1 MPLHIAAGLR
11 RTIVALPSQRC
22 VRVVVHYDVNP
33 FAVRLGAL
41 LSGHGLVFSDAV
53 VFGRLYPRS
62 AATVI
67 PPAPRPGPVL
77 DIRFTSQ
84 GGSLYVRDYPDSV
97 DPTLH
102 PDWPGYQVH
111 VEPRPDV
118 RGTPKKAAEGL
129 LRHWRARLAVQE
141 ADARVVNALLP
152 GPCDP
157 PPVLTPAP
165 RRAVPAACRAPC
177 DAAAGQARGSPGQE
191 EAVSVVEPLT
201 PPIAAGGDRRRLA
214 TAAGGAAMLAG
225 LALVLAGGI
234 PSAVAVAVGVVGVLI
249 TVALVVPA
257 GVRVL
262 ARHPSLLLVA
272 GLLGL
277 AAVWLD
283 AGLRRASELPDGL
296 SGYGPSGTPYPFA
309 LGGYLDPRIISRG
322 GWPWQ
327 IGHLSLLPLVVTVLA
342 AAGGLV
348 LVADAARLRLGITS
362 LTPARRAPWRV
373 LTEAPSRQASIGW
386 RMVPG
391 VLLILLAAFLAV
403 GLADRYAGGHAILQG
418 LTLIGVLGGA
428 AILIGS
434 PLLVG
439 SLTRLDRDKAGR
451 AREEERQRFAAHL
464 HDSVLQ
470 TLALVQRQ
478 AHDPVAVVRLARRQ
492 EHALRAWMAGESELA
507 SETLSSA
514 LREIV
519 AEVEEEYRM
528 TVELT
533 AIGDRPLDNKGEAL
547 VAAAREA
554 LRNAGRH
561 APGAPV
567 YMFCEIGRDR
577 AEVFVRDEGP
587 GFLPEDVANERRGI
601 RDAMVGRM
609 AVIGGRATVE
619 SAPGEGTEVALLLG
633 PHGGGR

>member
-1 MPLHIAAGLR
+1 MS
-11 RTIVALPSQRC
+11 VAE
-22 VRVVVHYDVNP
+22 
-33 FAVRLGAL
+33 
-41 LSGHGLVFSDAV
+41 
-53 VFGRLYPRS
+53 
-62 AATVI
+62 
-67 PPAPRPGPVL
+67 PA
-77 DIRFTSQ
+77 I
-84 GGSLYVRDYPDSV
+84 
-97 DPTLH
+97 
-102 PDWPGYQVH
+102 
-111 VEPRPDV
+111 
-118 RGTPKKAAEGL
+118 
-129 LRHWRARLAVQE
+129 
-141 ADARVVNALLP
+141 
-152 GPCDP
+152 
-157 PPVLTPAP
+157 
-165 RRAVPAACRAPC
+165 VPAA
-177 DAAAGQARGSPGQE
+177 AR
-191 EAVSVVEPLT
+191 V
-201 PPIAAGGDRRRLA
+201 DRHRLA
-214 TAAGGAAMLAG
+214 TATGGAALLAG
-225 LALVLAGGI
+225 PALMLAGGI
-234 PSAVAVAVGVVGVLI
+234 PRAVAVAAAVIGVLV
-249 TVALVVPA
+249 TLALVLPA
-257 GVRVL
+257 GVRAL
-262 ARHPSLLLVA
+262 ARHPSLLLIA
-272 GLLGL
+272 ALLAL
-277 AAVWLD
+277 AALWLD
-283 AGLRRASELPDGL
+283 AGVRQASQVPDGL
-296 SGYGPSGTPYPFA
+296 GGGFGVRGGVPYPFV
-309 LGGYLDPRIISRG
+309 LGPYLQPRLLSRT

-327 IGHLSLLPLVVTVLA
+327 VGHLSLLPLVVAVLA

-391 VLLILLAAFLAV
+391 VLLILLAAVLAIGLVDQFVVGHGFLQALV
-403 GLADRYAGGHAILQG
+403 
-418 LTLIGVLGGA
+418 LIGVWGGA

-439 SLTRLDRDKAGR
+439 SMMRLDRDKAGR

-478 AHDPVAVVRLARRQ
+478 AHDPAAVIRLARRQ
-492 EHALRAWMAGESELA
+492 EHALRAWMAGEAELA
-507 SETLSSA
+507 SETLAAA

-533 AIGDRPLDNKGEAL
+533 AIGDRPLDTKGEAL

-561 APGAPV
+561 APGAPI

-587 GFLPEDVANERRGI
+587 GFLPGEVANERRGI

-609 AVIGGRATVE
+609 AVIGGRATID
-619 SAPGEGTEVALLLG
+619 STPGEGTEVVLLLG